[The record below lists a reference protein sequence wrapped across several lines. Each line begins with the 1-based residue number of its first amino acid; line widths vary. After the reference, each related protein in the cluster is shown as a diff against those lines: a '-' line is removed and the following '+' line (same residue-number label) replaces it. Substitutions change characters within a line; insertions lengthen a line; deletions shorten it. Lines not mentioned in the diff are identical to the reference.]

1 MDAAT
6 SPLFTTVELL
16 EEILLDTTP
25 RTILTC
31 IRVSK
36 TFRDTIYGSKPLQK
50 KILLLTDLDA
60 NYEKHHN
67 DLLATARRR
76 SIIPWR
82 HNASKGQRDVDTI
95 DLNPLISNHLWPH
108 ALPAKPTSKSPLPLV
123 YQNSASEFL
132 RLENTSAMR
141 MYLTDQ
147 PCTIDLR
154 ISRSTSKAC
163 GGDVLVTLG
172 HCRLGEIVAV
182 CKAVKACF
190 AKCKESEIEA
200 AKGRGQWHELLDGEA
215 EELLRKH
222 DGRIVRFY

>member
-1 MDAAT
+1 MGAAT
-6 SPLFTTVELL
+6 NPLFATVELL
-16 EEILLDTTP
+16 EEILLYTTP
-25 RTILTC
+25 QTILTC
-31 IRVSK
+31 IRVST

-50 KILLLTDLDA
+50 KIFLLTELDA
-60 NYEKHHN
+60 NYEKNHK
-67 DLLATARRR
+67 DLLATAHKRT
-76 SIIPWR
+76 IIPWR
-82 HNASKGQRDVDTI
+82 HNASKSQRDVDTI
-95 DLNPLISNHLWPH
+95 DLNPLVSNYLWPH
-108 ALPAKPTSKSPLPLV
+108 ALPVKLTSKSPLPLV

-182 CKAVKACF
+182 CKAVKTCF
-190 AKCKESEIEA
+190 AKCKEGEIEA
-200 AKGRGQWHELLDGEA
+200 AKSRGQWHELLDGES
-215 EELLRKH
+215 EEMLRKH